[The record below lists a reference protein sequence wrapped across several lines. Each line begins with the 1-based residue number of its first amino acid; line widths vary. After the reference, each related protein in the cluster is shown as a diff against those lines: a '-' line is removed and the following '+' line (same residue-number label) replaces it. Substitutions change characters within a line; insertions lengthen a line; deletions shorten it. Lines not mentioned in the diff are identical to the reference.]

1 LGFLIGIAAGIL
13 LKLIMH
19 LLYGVPAKSLF
30 NAHYIVKEK
39 GIEVSGAVIFSNF
52 IKVKNQLNKFPKT
65 EDIFLDVRDC
75 KLIDHSVIESIRHLK
90 DEFKEEGGSFTVIG
104 IEEFKNMNRSKHELA
119 TKRKK

>member
-1 LGFLIGIAAGIL
+1 
-13 LKLIMH
+13 MH

-90 DEFKEEGGSFTVIG
+90 DEFKEEGESFTVIG